1 MKTII
6 NYIFLVA
13 TICYTSTAVL
23 AAPIPRLVVPYQTS
37 DTTSLDARE
46 FGLSSS
52 SEPLSMRMYN
62 EVLNARTINAQ
73 TTETDLFSREPSMFA
88 TLLAKGK
95 AYVENH
101 PEHLDT
107 LKNYL
112 ADSDNQAKVKSIFT
126 ERLPEHFATMKRMIK
141 ERFNKDKS

>member
-6 NYIFLVA
+6 NYIFLTA

-23 AAPIPRLVVPYQTS
+23 AAPISIPRLVVPYQTPDS
-37 DTTSLDARE
+37 TSLDARE

-52 SEPLSMRMYN
+52 SEPLSLRMYN

-73 TTETDLFSREPSMFA
+73 TTETDFFSREPSMFA

-95 AYVENH
+95 DYVENH
-101 PEHLDT
+101 PEHLDKA
-107 LKNYL
+107 KNYL
-112 ADSDNQAKVKSIFT
+112 VDPKNRDKLRSMVMKQFRKFKLKLKS
-126 ERLPEHFATMKRMIK
+126 
-141 ERFNKDKS
+141 